1 MRPKDDQASECEKL
15 TNSDVFAGFF
25 DEIHV
30 IFNARLA
37 GDERVFKFVLRT
49 IVRTFDPRPETSN
62 NPEIPNPM
70 KKTLFFA
77 VACIAMAACS
87 DYDDSGLRDRI
98 DGIDDKVSMLEQQ
111 IEALQQKAGKIN
123 DDIAAM
129 QAMANGLSIASVTP
143 TSGNGYTIV
152 FSDGQSYTISDGA
165 KGDTGATGDK
175 GEDARNPIFRI
186 DAEGYWQV
194 SYDGT
199 TWSYPNG
206 QKISALG
213 LPGEP
218 GAAGAPG
225 EPGSTPRLG
234 VDAEGYWTVSYDG
247 GTPERLKD
255 ASGADIK
262 AVAEGGTSSTYDS
275 PFSSVQLSEDGTML
289 EVVLAGSTETVSL
302 PVGGKPLAQLTLDGA
317 AVEGVQRFAY
327 GESRDYTVAA
337 ADADY
342 LKVVGCPDGWKA
354 SLAGNTLTVAA
365 PAAATRATAD
375 SATDVSLLAVMK
387 SGLTCIVRM
396 QVEIDDSAEPATP
409 VVLAAP
415 ALKAGNRTESTLT
428 VEWDLPDTY
437 QAVGFVC
444 KIGADGAEQEL
455 PRTGSV
461 VLTDL
466 TADTEYTIYVKAKGD
481 GVATADS
488 EWASIVIRTQAAGA
502 AADRILTLDAQAMSE
517 AGLGL
522 PTGKAGMTEG
532 TTHTWTWDGI
542 GFESYLALATSSNAA
557 TDKVPVLYFYKAATA
572 GTTTLRNTDPLGEI
586 TKITVTLIDN
596 GTKKGSIFT
605 MTASVG
611 GTESTVLSSNDNTKA
626 AEHVY
631 TFPAG
636 NDGFFSFANAS
647 AEDGKVI
654 SVVIEYKK

>member
-1 MRPKDDQASECEKL
+1 
-15 TNSDVFAGFF
+15 
-25 DEIHV
+25 
-30 IFNARLA
+30 
-37 GDERVFKFVLRT
+37 
-49 IVRTFDPRPETSN
+49 
-62 NPEIPNPM
+62 M

-375 SATDVSLLAVMK
+375 SATDVSLLVVMK

-437 QAVGFVC
+437 QAAGFVC

-481 GVATADS
+481 GVA
-488 EWASIVIRTQAAGA
+488 
-502 AADRILTLDAQAMSE
+502 
-517 AGLGL
+517 
-522 PTGKAGMTEG
+522 
-532 TTHTWTWDGI
+532 
-542 GFESYLALATSSNAA
+542 
-557 TDKVPVLYFYKAATA
+557 
-572 GTTTLRNTDPLGEI
+572 
-586 TKITVTLIDN
+586 
-596 GTKKGSIFT
+596 
-605 MTASVG
+605 
-611 GTESTVLSSNDNTKA
+611 
-626 AEHVY
+626 
-631 TFPAG
+631 
-636 NDGFFSFANAS
+636 
-647 AEDGKVI
+647 
-654 SVVIEYKK
+654 